1 MNRRGLLLS
10 LSVPLIPVF
19 ARGQAAAPGEP
30 TAEQIQKLVKVSYIR
45 QDMNLKGELR
55 NDASGAEVPFT
66 LSMLQNTIRFRFE
79 NPMQIIHLDLN
90 DKGFVLREVV
100 RGSNSPVPPRR
111 YAEKVRGTDVTYEDL
126 SLRFLYWPN
135 PVKLEDEVIK
145 HRNCWKVRLNNPGA
159 SGAYGSAIIWVDR
172 GSGGILR
179 MDGYNREGRLIK
191 RYEVISG
198 MKVGDGWMLKKMR
211 IETLDPASAKVI
223 GRTYLE
229 LEK

>member
-1 MNRRGLLLS
+1 
-10 LSVPLIPVF
+10 
-19 ARGQAAAPGEP
+19 
-30 TAEQIQKLVKVSYIR
+30 
-45 QDMNLKGELR
+45 
-55 NDASGAEVPFT
+55 
-66 LSMLQNTIRFRFE
+66 MLQNTIRFRFE
-79 NPMQIIHLDLN
+79 NPAQIIHLDLN

-100 RGSNSPVPPRR
+100 RGSNAPVPARR
-111 YAEKVRGTDVTYEDL
+111 YAEKVRATDVTYEDL

-145 HRNCWKVRLNNPGA
+145 HRTCWKVRLTNPGT
-159 SGAYGSAIIWVDR
+159 SGAYGTAIIWVDR

-198 MKVGDGWMLKKMR
+198 MKVGGGWMLKKMR
-211 IETLDPASAKVI
+211 IESLDPATARVI